1 MKRTAAAV
9 LCVILWAT
17 AVRADEAFLLNIPL
31 RMNAS
36 QETGEVRVTLA
47 LAAAPAGAQLVVNGT
62 TVALGATQT
71 VGGDSVAFLA
81 GAVPN
86 TARIV
91 YQPLSN
97 FAGDFCQGAGAV
109 VKEIPMRFVG
119 PDITKY
125 NISSFIVAAPA
136 AECSKPSKR
145 TSDMPA
151 SLVPFGDG
159 VAPELV
165 ATDGG
170 RHPLDVVLVLDKS
183 GSMSE
188 LPPEAEAGPTKA
200 EILSSA
206 MGTFVASWQEMDV
219 LQPDDRI
226 GIVFFSSTA
235 AAQSVTGGDPPAGF
249 FVRRGVDSPGP
260 AHDWTPVRAKIDEL
274 VPGGATSVG
283 AGINTGMSQ
292 WVADPD
298 SDLSMLV
305 VTDGK
310 QNTAPLIAPAGSGFL
325 ALTPVAGLPSELR
338 QRFIPIQSIGFGTP
352 GAVDGELLTKLALET
367 SGVSF
372 IGVNAATMFD
382 SLAFTLISILKGNT
396 AALAFRHHDVM
407 TGAGP
412 GASHPVIVDA
422 SAQRAVFSVQWAPPR
437 VNALDLEVIGAD
449 GNPVAPDSASKT
461 PQSSLQSFNMDRSD
475 VGTWR
480 VRVRRPKNLTSGSN
494 PHVPYTVHVYFVERH
509 LDFSVHVGSAPVSTG
524 DPITVRARLSWNGK
538 PLEKLPAGA
547 IRVRVLRPAEGLGNI
562 LRRTRVQ
569 EGAATVGGD
578 TVSAYDRK
586 VSRLSRGNLKRVI
599 PGEVDTI
606 TLVHEQNGVYSGT
619 FDGTSVPGLYA
630 FEALLD
636 WDDRRTGRV
645 RREERVET
653 HVRVR
658 PDRAAT
664 QIVASNNLRGVVT
677 FRVTPRDRF
686 GNFLGPGYASQLRA
700 KLSGPGRLDA
710 KPPVD
715 AEQTGTYVFTVRGVP
730 EGQTPRLDVIPP

>member
-1 MKRTAAAV
+1 MNRTAAAV
-9 LCVILWAT
+9 LCVVLCAT
-17 AVRADEAFLLNIPL
+17 AVSADEAFLLNIPL
-31 RMNAS
+31 RLVAS
-36 QETGEVRVTLA
+36 QETGEVRVTLG
-47 LAAAPAGAQLVVNGT
+47 LAGAPAGSQLVVDGT
-62 TVALGATQT
+62 TVGLGATQT

-81 GAVPN
+81 GAAPN

-119 PDITKY
+119 PDITRY

-145 TSDMPA
+145 SGDMPA
-151 SLVPFGDG
+151 TLVPFGDG

-165 ATDGG
+165 ATNGG

-188 LPPEAEAGPTKA
+188 LPPEADAGPTKA
-200 EILSSA
+200 EILQSA
-206 MGTFVASWQEMDV
+206 MRTFIASWEEMDV

-235 AAQSVTGGDPPAGF
+235 AAQSVAGGDPPASF
-249 FVRRGVDSPGP
+249 FVRRGVDDPGP
-260 AHDWTPVRAKIDEL
+260 THDWAPLRAKISEL

-283 AGINTGMSQ
+283 AGINSGMSQ
-292 WVADPD
+292 WAADPD

-325 ALTPVAGLPSELR
+325 ALTPVAGLASELR

-367 SGVSF
+367 SGVSY

-382 SLAFTLISILKGNT
+382 NLAFTLISILKGNT

-407 TGAGP
+407 TGSGP
-412 GASHPVIVDA
+412 SAAQPVIVDA
-422 SAQRAVFSVQWAPPR
+422 SARRAVFSVQWAPPR
-437 VNALDLEVIGAD
+437 VNALDLEVLGPD
-449 GNPVAPDSASKT
+449 GNVVKPDSASKT
-461 PQSSLQSFNMDRSD
+461 PQSSLQSFNMDRGD
-475 VGTWR
+475 LGTWH
-480 VRVRRPKNLTSGSN
+480 VRVRRPKNLASASAAQ
-494 PHVPYTVHVYFVERH
+494 VPYTVHVYFVERH
-509 LDFSVHVGSAPVSTG
+509 LDFSVNVDSAPVATG
-524 DPITVRARLSWNGK
+524 DPITLRARLSWNGK

-547 IRVRVLRPAEGLGNI
+547 IKVRVLRPSEGLGTV
-562 LRRTRVQ
+562 LRRTRTK

-586 VSRLSRGNLKRVI
+586 LAGLSKADLKRVM
-599 PGEVDTI
+599 PADVETI
-606 TLVHEQNGVYSGT
+606 TLVHEKNGVYRGT
-619 FDGTSVPGLYA
+619 FSGTSVPGLYA

-636 WDDRRTGRV
+636 WDDPRTGHV

-653 HVRVR
+653 HVKVR
-658 PDRAAT
+658 LDPAAT
-664 QIVASNNLRGVVT
+664 QVVASANVRGVVT

-700 KLSGPGRLDA
+700 KLRGAGRLDA

-715 AEQTGTYVFTVRGVP
+715 REETGTYLFTVRDVP
-730 EGQTPRLDVIPP
+730 EGQTPTLTVTL